1 MLKEFVEKILDLG
14 KPESVVV
21 GGLSYSARP
30 LHCVVPP
37 GAYSTITLHT
47 LTGLADVINGEL
59 DRLAPSAWVLVVDS
73 YQRVQL
79 VERETDLYG
88 RRAVLVKVDL
98 ADGEPF
104 RFNQFIPREEFV
116 IGLQSRFVQDVV
128 TGDLLRLTS
137 SLEASTVALAEDD
150 GISQRTTVKQGIALK
165 EQVTVK
171 GRLTLRPYR
180 TFREIDQ
187 PSSEFVFRLR
197 SVNGEVPQ
205 CALFEADGGKWK
217 LDAVLG
223 VKAWLEAKDLG
234 VPIVA

>member
-30 LHCVVPP
+30 LHCVAPLCP
-37 GAYSTITLHT
+37 YATMKLHT
-47 LTGLADVINGEL
+47 LSGLVDAISEQL
-59 DRLAPSAWVLVVDS
+59 DRILVGDWVLVVES
-73 YQRVQL
+73 YRQVQL
-79 VERETDLYG
+79 VARVTDLHG
-88 RRAVLVKVDL
+88 RRAELVTVDL

-116 IGLQSRFVQDVV
+116 IGLQSRFVQDE
-128 TGDLLRLTS
+128 TTADLLRLVS
-137 SLEASTVALAEDD
+137 SLEASVVALAEDD
-150 GISQRTTVKQGIALK
+150 GISQRTTVKQGVALK

-171 GRLTLRPYR
+171 GRRTLRPYR

-187 PSSEFVFRLR
+187 PASEFVFRLR
-197 SVNGEVPQ
+197 SVHGEVPQ
-205 CALFEADGGKWK
+205 CALFEADGGSWK

-223 VKAWLEAKDLG
+223 IKAWLDEKDLG
-234 VPIVA
+234 VSIVA

>member
-1 MLKEFVEKILDLG
+1 MLKEFVEKILELG
-14 KPESVVV
+14 KPDSVVI

-30 LHCVVPP
+30 LHCVAPASPYATVK
-37 GAYSTITLHT
+37 LHT
-47 LTGLADVINGEL
+47 LTGLADAINERLDNLTVIE
-59 DRLAPSAWVLVVDS
+59 WMLVVGS
-73 YQRVQL
+73 YQQVRL
-79 VERETDLYG
+79 VERKTDLYG
-88 RRAVLVKVDL
+88 GRAVLVTVDL

-116 IGLQSRFVQDVV
+116 IGLQSRFVQDE
-128 TGDLLRLTS
+128 TTAELLKLTS

-171 GRLTLRPYR
+171 GRRTLRPYR
-180 TFREIDQ
+180 TFREINQ
-187 PSSEFVFRLR
+187 PASEFVFRLR

-223 VKAWLEAKDLG
+223 TKAWLEAKGLG